1 VFILYALVA
10 GLIVGVAV
18 GGRPSALAS
27 IQFRW
32 APLILVG
39 FLAQV
44 VLFTDA
50 VASRIGGAGPPIYV
64 VTTVMVGAA
73 VLRNI
78 GLPGLPLIVLGAL
91 SNLVAILANG
101 GFMPATPDAVASLG
115 KHGAVTIYSNSSLVA
130 SPSLA
135 PLVDRFALPQW
146 LPFANVFSIG
156 DVLIASGVIVLIV
169 ATMRRPAEP
178 APRGEPEG
186 EPTAA

>member
-1 VFILYALVA
+1 VFILYALVG
-10 GLIVGVAV
+10 GLIVGTAV
-18 GGRPSALAS
+18 GGRPAALAS

-32 APLILVG
+32 APLIVIG

-50 VASRIGGAGPPIYV
+50 VASRIGDAGPPIYV
-64 VTTVMVGAA
+64 LTTLAVGAA

-78 GLPGLPLIVLGAL
+78 GLPGVPLIVLGAL

-101 GFMPATPDAVASLG
+101 GYMPTTPEAVASLG
-115 KHGAVTIYSNSSLVA
+115 KHSVESIYSNSSLVT

-135 PLVDRFALPQW
+135 PLVDRFALPGW

-156 DVLIASGVIVLIV
+156 DVLIALGVIVLIV